1 MAEYLFKL
9 KETSHGILTDKSDQN
24 KEHYGVKLIYDVY
37 RLTDVKIFG
46 KRLRLSKKCLGQK
59 IFLRPSRK
67 DWDKYS
73 YKLPHA
79 YWGKKGHNLTRL
91 WIVVQ
96 HAVQKDNKILVIP
109 EVSLIN
115 HKIELFGKTFIS
127 HAITKHLFKRD
138 KDFIINNTN
147 K

>member
-1 MAEYLFKL
+1 MAKYLFQL
-9 KETSHGILTDKSDQN
+9 KERSCASITDKSDQN
-24 KEHYGVKLIYDVY
+24 NKHYGVKLIYDLY
-37 RLTDVKIFG
+37 RLTDVNIFG
-46 KRLRLSKKCLGQK
+46 KRIRLFKRYLGQK

-73 YKLPHA
+73 YKLPYA

-96 HAVQKDNKILVIP
+96 HTVQKDEKLLIIP

-115 HKIELFGKTFIS
+115 HKIKLFGKTFIS
-127 HAITKHLFKRD
+127 HDIAKHLFKHD
-138 KDFIINNTN
+138 KDFTIVNINQ
-147 K
+147 